1 MINYEDLEKVW
12 ETLIYSGKA
21 EFEFYSFDNGRSEIP
36 IFIGLNSKKNR
47 CLFLEL
53 PVDISVDF
61 INSEKENLSLYYFED
76 TKYIVLELTDDSYF
90 DLFNDLVISIYQ
102 RIYNFKDTQKAIN
115 TFVKMFYKWSEFFD
129 DKNSNKLSDESIKG
143 LWGEMYVLKDL
154 IENTESKYL
163 NDILRAWKGPY
174 DKGHDFELENK
185 SIEVKTKDVTKQN
198 IIISSE
204 YQLEIENG
212 KDLELLVLS
221 VDKNYI
227 KGKSLSDLFNLIKE
241 SVISKLG
248 DFTIVL
254 DALLQK
260 NITQKNIYEYDNF
273 RFKEIEEIVFGCTEN
288 FPCLNKSNTDQ
299 SIHSVRYSLNLNS
312 LTNFIINKRSFND
325 RD

>member
-1 MINYEDLEKVW
+1 MINYEALEKVW
-12 ETLIYSGKA
+12 EILIHSGKD
-21 EFEFYSFDNGRSEIP
+21 EFEFYSFDNGRSETP

-47 CLFLEL
+47 CLLLEL
-53 PVDISVDF
+53 PVDVSVDF
-61 INSEKENLSLYYFED
+61 INSEKENLSLSYFED
-76 TKYIVLELTDDSYF
+76 TNYIVLELTDNSYF
-90 DLFNDLVISIYQ
+90 DLFNDLIISIYQ
-102 RIYNFKDTQKAIN
+102 RIYNFKETQKAIN

-129 DKNSNKLSDESIKG
+129 DKNSNKLSEESIKG
-143 LWGEMYVLKDL
+143 LWGEMYVLKNL

-163 NDILRAWKGPY
+163 NEILTAWKGPY

-221 VDKNYI
+221 VDKDYI
-227 KGKSLSDLFNLIKE
+227 NGKSLSDLFNLIKE
-241 SVISKLG
+241 SIISKLG

-260 NITQKNIYEYDNF
+260 NITQKNIYKYDNF

-288 FPCLNKSNTDQ
+288 FPCLKKSNTDQ
-299 SIHSVRYSLNLNS
+299 SIHSLRYSLNLS
-312 LTNFIINKRSFND
+312 YLTSFIIDKRSLND
-325 RD
+325 